1 MSTQVPR
8 SSKPRKSLVKGVAR
22 SDLRKSRK
30 GTGRT
35 TTNRVISI
43 HGLQNAVKDVNGF
56 EDLSKAFGSSEEL
69 EELPKSSLNL
79 GSGSDSEDPD
89 VENVPDDQV
98 MSPIASSPSLSLVGN
113 RKSPVRSI
121 PSSSVSNSSLSSS
134 STSSSISA
142 IVAVAPS
149 DLGAPIEV
157 TPAKRLDFDSAASPA
172 KSPSRAEA
180 SSRKSKRSSASSD
193 NEEDAGDSEPAEDVG
208 DSRQPDA
215 SAAFSQPI
223 SKSSRESARSPV
235 PPPASPAPSID
246 AVNSSPAVS
255 DPATLQTVAKPSGR
269 SRRANKQSKPA
280 STKSASG
287 KAEATNVSGAKKSRS
302 RRTTMGL
309 IKDAIEAG
317 VVSANGDGR
326 RSKRVRFAPMPYWTT
341 TRFEYERTNDGLSAL
356 LPTINPGKIIPPA
369 NPSAVGTFTTRSSQV
384 SSGNSNRSRKRKHRA
399 SVKDDHPSSSDD
411 EDDEELSGLKEEANP
426 KTRVYDRR
434 TDKMVEISTSKT
446 SRMLVMETL
455 EMPGPGSEPQP
466 RSLYPSAGKFFQE
479 REFSCGLLV
488 LPPGCV
494 KFKETTISIEIF
506 YAVKCKPNALEVQIM
521 NTTHILSKSDSF
533 FVPLNN
539 EYMLRNRSKKHPI
552 TLYFTLVHGSDEV
565 VAASDSSSSKKH

>member
-1 MSTQVPR
+1 MSNQAPR
-8 SSKPRKSLVKGVAR
+8 SAKPRKSLVKGVAR
-22 SDLRKSRK
+22 SDLRQSRK

-56 EDLSKAFGSSEEL
+56 EDLSKAFGSSAEEL
-69 EELPKSSLNL
+69 DELPKSSLSL
-79 GSGSDSEDPD
+79 GSVSDSEDPEI
-89 VENVPDDQV
+89 ENVPDGQIV
-98 MSPIASSPSLSLVGN
+98 SPVSPSLSLVGN
-113 RKSPVRSI
+113 RKSPAHSV

-142 IVAVAPS
+142 IAATGPS
-149 DLGAPIEV
+149 DLGAPLEV
-157 TPAKRLDFDSAASPA
+157 TPAKRLDFDSAASPT
-172 KSPSRAEA
+172 KE
-180 SSRKSKRSSASSD
+180 RKSKRSSASSD
-193 NEEDAGDSEPAEDVG
+193 NEEETGDDVG
-208 DSRQPDA
+208 LQPTP
-215 SAAFSQPI
+215 SLPT
-223 SKSSRESARSPV
+223 SKSPRRSAGSPV
-235 PPPASPAPSID
+235 PAPVSPVPSLAAASFSPAASDPVTPQI
-246 AVNSSPAVS
+246 VEEPAVR
-255 DPATLQTVAKPSGR
+255 PRRAKKQPELAPAKPS
-269 SRRANKQSKPA
+269 
-280 STKSASG
+280 SG
-287 KAEATNVSGAKKSRS
+287 KAEAADVSGRKKSRS

-317 VVSANGDGR
+317 VVSENGDGR

-356 LPTINPGKIIPPA
+356 LPTINPDKIVPPA

-384 SSGNSNRSRKRKHRA
+384 SSSNRSRKRKHRA
-399 SVKDDHPSSSDD
+399 SVNDDHPSSSDD
-411 EDDEELSGLKEEANP
+411 EDDEQLSGLKEESNP

-434 TDKMVEISTSKT
+434 ADKMVEISTSKS

-455 EMPGPGSEPQP
+455 EMPGPGSDPQP
-466 RSLYPSAGKFFQE
+466 RSRYPLAGKFFQE

-506 YAVKCKPNALEVQIM
+506 YVVKCKPNALEVQIM

-552 TLYFTLVHGSDEV
+552 TLYFTLVHGSDEPAV
-565 VAASDSSSSKKH
+565 PVSSKKH